1 MAMREDSLVLVTPTH
16 KADFS
21 EQERVNLELSIGF
34 NSNLTH
40 WFLVPDYL
48 DTTKISQMFSKSKI
62 KKMPGRFFESTKT
75 YNNLMLSEVFYQEF
89 LEYKYLL
96 ILQTDALLLRPVRS
110 EDYISYDY
118 IGAPWRKTL
127 RICKFRGDL
136 HANNKRLFWLPFL
149 KVNVGNGGLSI
160 RKVAAFIELLQKSKL
175 GKFDNRVWDGFHNED
190 FVLSYFLKKYNYRIP
205 SKHTARLIFLE
216 EDFETCVE
224 IPEVLGLHAPYKYNP
239 VLAEELIQDLMRGSS
254 A

>member
-96 ILQTDALLLRPVRS
+96 QILIFFHSLEYFLILLL
-110 EDYISYDY
+110 YIFQ
-118 IGAPWRKTL
+118 I
-127 RICKFRGDL
+127 
-136 HANNKRLFWLPFL
+136 
-149 KVNVGNGGLSI
+149 
-160 RKVAAFIELLQKSKL
+160 LLI
-175 GKFDNRVWDGFHNED
+175 
-190 FVLSYFLKKYNYRIP
+190 YTYN
-205 SKHTARLIFLE
+205 
-216 EDFETCVE
+216 
-224 IPEVLGLHAPYKYNP
+224 
-239 VLAEELIQDLMRGSS
+239 Q
-254 A
+254 